1 MRTRKSFWSA
11 YIIAWRSGI
20 RAHGVVILPNLRSA
34 TNRTCPRSSISCRL
48 TCMPTFR
55 RPPRLPTSLRAVR
68 ISSYRNPD
76 KKVTVPRIVPRTAPS
91 SRMPVSPLLHPPTE
105 RHAVSLTL
113 PVPPSVNHQYATVNG
128 RRLISSAGR
137 AYKAQV
143 GQLVW
148 VKLAQSAHRAAL
160 LARLQ
165 SEWLALSIRFY
176 FTSALRRDVDGG
188 LKIAQDALCEGLGI
202 NDNRIVETHLYK
214 HIDKDNPRIEVRLTP
229 ASSS

>member
-1 MRTRKSFWSA
+1 MS
-11 YIIAWRSGI
+11 
-20 RAHGVVILPNLRSA
+20 
-34 TNRTCPRSSISCRL
+34 
-48 TCMPTFR
+48 MFR
-55 RPPRLPTSLRAVR
+55 RPPRFPSSPRAVR
-68 ISSYRNPD
+68 LTSYRNPD
-76 KKVTVPRIVPRTAPS
+76 KKVAVRRIAPRTAPS
-91 SRMPVSPLLHPPTE
+91 SRIHASPSPYTPTE
-105 RHAVSLTL
+105 SHAVALTL

-128 RRLISSAGR
+128 RRLISAAGR

-148 VKLAQSAHRAAL
+148 LKLAQSAHRAAL

-165 SEWLALSIRFY
+165 SGWLTLSIRFY

-214 HIDKDNPRIEVRLTP
+214 HVDKYNPRIEVHLTP
-229 ASSS
+229 AFSS

>member
-1 MRTRKSFWSA
+1 MT
-11 YIIAWRSGI
+11 
-20 RAHGVVILPNLRSA
+20 
-34 TNRTCPRSSISCRL
+34 
-48 TCMPTFR
+48 
-55 RPPRLPTSLRAVR
+55 
-68 ISSYRNPD
+68 SYRNSD
-76 KKVTVPRIVPRTAPS
+76 TTVSLPRIAPKTAPI
-91 SRMPVSPLLHPPTE
+91 SRMPISPSPHPLTGP
-105 RHAVSLTL
+105 HAVALTL

-148 VKLAQSAHRAAL
+148 LKLAQSAHRAAL

-176 FTSALRRDVDGG
+176 FTSALRRDIDGG

-214 HIDKDNPRIEVRLTP
+214 HVDKANPRIEISLS
-229 ASSS
+229 ASSALRS

>member
-1 MRTRKSFWSA
+1 
-11 YIIAWRSGI
+11 
-20 RAHGVVILPNLRSA
+20 
-34 TNRTCPRSSISCRL
+34 
-48 TCMPTFR
+48 MPTFR
-55 RPPRLPTSLRAVR
+55 RPIRLLSAPRAVR
-68 ISSYRNPD
+68 TTSYRNPG
-76 KKVTVPRIVPRTAPS
+76 KNLPMLRIAPRRVVPNSRLPTPPPLPHTA
-91 SRMPVSPLLHPPTE
+91 TE
-105 RHAVSLTL
+105 DHAVRFTL

-148 VKLAQSAHRAAL
+148 LKLTQTAHRAAL
-160 LARLQ
+160 LTRLQ
-165 SEWLALSIRFY
+165 SDWLALSIRFY

-214 HIDKDNPRIEVRLTP
+214 HIDKDNPPIEVQLTP
-229 ASSS
+229 ATSS

>member
-1 MRTRKSFWSA
+1 
-11 YIIAWRSGI
+11 
-20 RAHGVVILPNLRSA
+20 
-34 TNRTCPRSSISCRL
+34 
-48 TCMPTFR
+48 MPTFR
-55 RPPRLPTSLRAVR
+55 RPSRFPSSPRAVR
-68 ISSYRNPD
+68 TISYRNPD
-76 KKVTVPRIVPRTAPS
+76 KKVALPRIAPRTAPI
-91 SRMPVSPLLHPPTE
+91 SRIPASPASHPPTE
-105 RHAVSLTL
+105 SHAVALTL

-128 RRLISSAGR
+128 RRLISSTGR
-137 AYKAQV
+137 AYKTQV

-148 VKLAQSAHRAAL
+148 LKLAQSTHRAAL

-214 HIDKDNPRIEVRLTP
+214 HIDRDNPRIEVYLTP

>member
-1 MRTRKSFWSA
+1 
-11 YIIAWRSGI
+11 
-20 RAHGVVILPNLRSA
+20 
-34 TNRTCPRSSISCRL
+34 
-48 TCMPTFR
+48 
-55 RPPRLPTSLRAVR
+55 
-68 ISSYRNPD
+68 
-76 KKVTVPRIVPRTAPS
+76 
-91 SRMPVSPLLHPPTE
+91 
-105 RHAVSLTL
+105 
-113 PVPPSVNHQYATVNG
+113 VNHQYATVNG
-128 RRLISSAGR
+128 RRVISSAGR

-148 VKLAQSAHRAAL
+148 LKLAQSTHHAAL

-165 SEWLALSIRFY
+165 SEWLVLSIRFY

-214 HIDKDNPRIEVRLTP
+214 HIDKDNPRIDVRLTP

>member
-1 MRTRKSFWSA
+1 
-11 YIIAWRSGI
+11 
-20 RAHGVVILPNLRSA
+20 
-34 TNRTCPRSSISCRL
+34 
-48 TCMPTFR
+48 MPTFR
-55 RPPRLPTSLRAVR
+55 RPTRLPSSTRAVR
-68 ISSYRNPD
+68 ITSYRNSD
-76 KKVTVPRIVPRTAPS
+76 KKVAVPRTAPGTAQS
-91 SRMPVSPLLHPPTE
+91 SRIHASPSPHPPTE
-105 RHAVSLTL
+105 SHAIALTL

-128 RRLISSAGR
+128 RRLLSSSGR

-148 VKLAQSAHRAAL
+148 LKLARSAHRATL

-202 NDNRIVETHLYK
+202 NDNRVIETHLYK
-214 HIDKDNPRIEVRLTP
+214 HIDKDNPRIEVCLAP
-229 ASSS
+229 ASRS

>member
-1 MRTRKSFWSA
+1 
-11 YIIAWRSGI
+11 
-20 RAHGVVILPNLRSA
+20 
-34 TNRTCPRSSISCRL
+34 
-48 TCMPTFR
+48 
-55 RPPRLPTSLRAVR
+55 
-68 ISSYRNPD
+68 
-76 KKVTVPRIVPRTAPS
+76 
-91 SRMPVSPLLHPPTE
+91 MPVSSSSTHPPTGNN
-105 RHAVSLTL
+105 AVTLTL

-148 VKLAQSAHRAAL
+148 LKLAQSTHRAAL
-160 LARLQ
+160 LTRLQ

-214 HIDKDNPRIEVRLTP
+214 HIDKSNPRIEVYLTP
-229 ASSS
+229 AYSS

>member
-1 MRTRKSFWSA
+1 
-11 YIIAWRSGI
+11 
-20 RAHGVVILPNLRSA
+20 
-34 TNRTCPRSSISCRL
+34 
-48 TCMPTFR
+48 MPTFR
-55 RPPRLPTSLRAVR
+55 RPPRIPSSPRAVR
-68 ISSYRNPD
+68 MTSYRAPD
-76 KKVTVPRIVPRTAPS
+76 KKVSVPRIARRVPPR
-91 SRMPVSPLLHPPTE
+91 SRMPGSSLLPPLPNE
-105 RHAVSLTL
+105 SHAVALTL

-148 VKLAQSAHRAAL
+148 LKLAQSTHRAAL

-214 HIDKDNPRIEVRLTP
+214 HIDRDNPRIEVQLTP

>member
-1 MRTRKSFWSA
+1 MLTR
-11 YIIAWRSGI
+11 
-20 RAHGVVILPNLRSA
+20 
-34 TNRTCPRSSISCRL
+34 
-48 TCMPTFR
+48 MPTFR
-55 RPPRLPTSLRAVR
+55 RPPRIPSSPRAVR
-68 ISSYRNPD
+68 LTSYRNPD
-76 KKVTVPRIVPRTAPS
+76 KKAVVSRIAPKTAPT
-91 SRMPVSPLLHPPTE
+91 SRMPASPSLCPPTGT
-105 RHAVSLTL
+105 HTVALTL

-128 RRLISSAGR
+128 RRITSSAGR

-148 VKLAQSAHRAAL
+148 LKLAQSTHRTAL

-214 HIDKDNPRIEVRLTP
+214 HIDRDNPRIEVHLTP

>member
-1 MRTRKSFWSA
+1 
-11 YIIAWRSGI
+11 
-20 RAHGVVILPNLRSA
+20 
-34 TNRTCPRSSISCRL
+34 
-48 TCMPTFR
+48 MPTFR
-55 RPPRLPTSLRAVR
+55 RPPRLPSSPQTVR
-68 ISSYRNPD
+68 ITSYRSPD
-76 KKVTVPRIVPRTAPS
+76 KKVAVQRIASSTAPS
-91 SRMPVSPLLHPPTE
+91 SRMPAASPSPHPPTE
-105 RHAVSLTL
+105 NHAVALTL

-137 AYKAQV
+137 AYKVQV

-148 VKLAQSAHRAAL
+148 LKLAQSTHRAAL

-214 HIDKDNPRIEVRLTP
+214 HIDKNNPRIEVRLTP

>member
-1 MRTRKSFWSA
+1 
-11 YIIAWRSGI
+11 
-20 RAHGVVILPNLRSA
+20 
-34 TNRTCPRSSISCRL
+34 
-48 TCMPTFR
+48 MP
-55 RPPRLPTSLRAVR
+55 
-68 ISSYRNPD
+68 I
-76 KKVTVPRIVPRTAPS
+76 PS
-91 SRMPVSPLLHPPTE
+91 PIPHRPTE
-105 RHAVSLTL
+105 IHAVALTL

-148 VKLAQSAHRAAL
+148 LKLAQSTHRASL
-160 LARLQ
+160 LAQLQ

-176 FTSALRRDVDGG
+176 FTSALRRDLDGG

-214 HIDKDNPRIEVRLTP
+214 YIDKENPRIEVQLTP
-229 ASSS
+229 AASL

>member
-1 MRTRKSFWSA
+1 
-11 YIIAWRSGI
+11 
-20 RAHGVVILPNLRSA
+20 
-34 TNRTCPRSSISCRL
+34 
-48 TCMPTFR
+48 MPTFR
-55 RPPRLPTSLRAVR
+55 RPPRIPSSPRAVR
-68 ISSYRNPD
+68 MTSYRTPD
-76 KKVTVPRIVPRTAPS
+76 KKVSVPRIAQRTAPKPL
-91 SRMPVSPLLHPPTE
+91 MPVSSSLPFLPKENHVV
-105 RHAVSLTL
+105 ALTL

-143 GQLVW
+143 RQLVW
-148 VKLAQSAHRAAL
+148 LKLAQSTHRAAL
-160 LARLQ
+160 LAQLQ
-165 SEWLALSIRFY
+165 SKWLALSIRFY

-214 HIDKDNPRIEVRLTP
+214 HIDRDNPRIEVRLTP

>member
-1 MRTRKSFWSA
+1 MLTR
-11 YIIAWRSGI
+11 
-20 RAHGVVILPNLRSA
+20 
-34 TNRTCPRSSISCRL
+34 
-48 TCMPTFR
+48 MPTFR
-55 RPPRLPTSLRAVR
+55 RPPRILSSPRAVR
-68 ISSYRNPD
+68 TTSYRKPD
-76 KKVTVPRIVPRTAPS
+76 KKTMVSRIVPKAAPT
-91 SRMPVSPLLHPPTE
+91 SRMPLPSSCPPTGT
-105 RHAVSLTL
+105 HTVALTL

-137 AYKAQV
+137 TYKAQV

-148 VKLAQSAHRAAL
+148 LKLAQSTHRTAL

-176 FTSALRRDVDGG
+176 FTSALGRDIDGG

-214 HIDKDNPRIEVRLTP
+214 HIDRDNPRIEVYLTP